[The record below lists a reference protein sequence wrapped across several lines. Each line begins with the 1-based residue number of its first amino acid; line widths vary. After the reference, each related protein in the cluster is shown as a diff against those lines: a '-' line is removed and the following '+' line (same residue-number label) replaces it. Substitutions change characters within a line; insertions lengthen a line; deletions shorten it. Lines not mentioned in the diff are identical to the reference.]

1 MRRAGLNELFAR
13 LWNCRKWGRNLHSN
27 IVYGAHRISFEFQT
41 KQETAMKTIQKSAD
55 KSINR
60 TPRWPILLGTIL
72 TIGVSFVAKARAE
85 NGDAEKL
92 LKGMAD
98 YVASQ
103 KTITVT
109 FDSDIEVIT
118 SNLQKIQFT
127 SSGQV
132 QLSRPDKLRATRTG
146 GYRDVEIVFD
156 GKMLTVNN
164 KDGKDYAQ
172 IEAAG
177 TAEELIDV
185 LREKHGVVAPGADLL
200 LTNVFNVMMADVVEA
215 AVIGKGVIDG
225 VECDHLAFRNVE
237 TDWQIWIESGAKPIP
252 RKYVITSKG
261 IGEAPQYTLRI
272 KEWKTD
278 VPADAFAFKPDPSA
292 KKIALGELGDIDE
305 VPQGTTNSRRQRND
319 PHIDTLIPSLDRR
332 PSSAAQPCSG
342 TVNCPLDPHS
352 SLVSSAEARIGR
364 PLTPMS
370 YAGVARRTTRRA
382 VAVGARGSRCG
393 WSLLCSPG
401 NAPHVRKWS
410 MLTGGSLRSAR

>member
-1 MRRAGLNELFAR
+1 M
-13 LWNCRKWGRNLHSN
+13 
-27 IVYGAHRISFEFQT
+27 
-41 KQETAMKTIQKSAD
+41 
-55 KSINR
+55 
-60 TPRWPILLGTIL
+60 
-72 TIGVSFVAKARAE
+72 
-85 NGDAEKL
+85 
-92 LKGMAD
+92 
-98 YVASQ
+98 
-103 KTITVT
+103 
-109 FDSDIEVIT
+109 
-118 SNLQKIQFT
+118 
-127 SSGQV
+127 
-132 QLSRPDKLRATRTG
+132 SRPDKLRATRTG

-156 GKMLTVNN
+156 GKTLTVNN

-200 LTNVFNVMMADVVEA
+200 LTNVFNVMMTDVVEA

-278 VPADAFAFKPDPSA
+278 VAGRRLCVQAGSVLQEDRARRSVRYRRSA
-292 KKIALGELGDIDE
+292 AGHHQD
-305 VPQGTTNSRRQRND
+305 RRQEMTRIN
-319 PHIDTLIPSLDRR
+319 TYSVFRSR
-332 PSSAAQPCSG
+332 PSSAAQRFSG
-342 TVNCPLDPHS
+342 AVNCPLIGQS

-382 VAVGARGSRCG
+382 VAVGASRPEP
-393 WSLLCSPG
+393 LRRERIMQLRVVAPACSQVVDVYG
-401 NAPHVRKWS
+401 RVVTVCR
-410 MLTGGSLRSAR
+410 

>member
-1 MRRAGLNELFAR
+1 MKAMREA
-13 LWNCRKWGRNLHSN
+13 
-27 IVYGAHRISFEFQT
+27 
-41 KQETAMKTIQKSAD
+41 AD
-55 KSINR
+55 KSIGR
-60 TPRWPILLGTIL
+60 AVRWPVLLATIL
-72 TIGVSFVAKARAE
+72 TMGTSFASPARAE

-92 LKGMAD
+92 LKGMAE

-103 KTITVT
+103 KTLAVT

-146 GYRDVEIVFD
+146 GYRDIEIVFD

-164 KDGKDYAQ
+164 KDGRDYAQ

-200 LTNVFNVMMADVVEA
+200 LSNVFDVLMTDVIEA

-237 TDWQIWIESGAKPIP
+237 TDWQVWIESGAKPIP

-261 IGEAPQYTLRI
+261 INEAPQYTLRI

-278 VPADAFAFKPDPSA
+278 VTADAFAFKPDPSF
-292 KKIALGELGDIDE
+292 KKIALGDLSDIDE
-305 VPQGTTNSRRQRND
+305 VPQGTT
-319 PHIDTLIPSLDRR
+319 
-332 PSSAAQPCSG
+332 
-342 TVNCPLDPHS
+342 
-352 SLVSSAEARIGR
+352 
-364 PLTPMS
+364 
-370 YAGVARRTTRRA
+370 
-382 VAVGARGSRCG
+382 
-393 WSLLCSPG
+393 
-401 NAPHVRKWS
+401 K
-410 MLTGGSLRSAR
+410 TGDKK

>member
-1 MRRAGLNELFAR
+1 MIKVQQLMPLCGVL
-13 LWNCRKWGRNLHSN
+13 
-27 IVYGAHRISFEFQT
+27 VGA
-41 KQETAMKTIQKSAD
+41 
-55 KSINR
+55 
-60 TPRWPILLGTIL
+60 IL
-72 TIGVSFVAKARAE
+72 TMGVSLVSPASAE

-103 KTITVT
+103 KTLAVT

-118 SNLQKIQFT
+118 SHLQKIQFT

-177 TAEELIDV
+177 TAEDLIDV

-200 LTNVFNVMMADVVEA
+200 LSNVFDVLMADVVEA
-215 AVIGKGVIDG
+215 TLIGKGVIDG

-261 IGEAPQYTLRI
+261 IAEAPQYTLRI

-278 VPADAFAFKPDPSA
+278 VPADAFAFKPDPSF
-292 KKIALGELGDIDE
+292 KKIALGDLSDIDE
-305 VPQGTTNSRRQRND
+305 VPQGTT
-319 PHIDTLIPSLDRR
+319 
-332 PSSAAQPCSG
+332 
-342 TVNCPLDPHS
+342 
-352 SLVSSAEARIGR
+352 
-364 PLTPMS
+364 
-370 YAGVARRTTRRA
+370 
-382 VAVGARGSRCG
+382 
-393 WSLLCSPG
+393 
-401 NAPHVRKWS
+401 K
-410 MLTGGSLRSAR
+410 TGDKK

>member
-1 MRRAGLNELFAR
+1 MIKVQQVIPLCGVL
-13 LWNCRKWGRNLHSN
+13 
-27 IVYGAHRISFEFQT
+27 IGAVLAIGASLVSP
-41 KQETAMKTIQKSAD
+41 ASAQ
-55 KSINR
+55 
-60 TPRWPILLGTIL
+60 
-72 TIGVSFVAKARAE
+72 

-98 YVASQ
+98 YIASQ
-103 KTITVT
+103 KALAVT

-118 SNLQKIQFT
+118 NNLQKIQFT

-156 GKMLTVNN
+156 GKTLTVNN

-177 TAEELIDV
+177 TAEDLIDV

-200 LTNVFNVMMADVVEA
+200 LSNVFDVLMTDVVEA

-278 VPADAFAFKPDPSA
+278 VPADAFTFKPDPSA
-292 KKIALGELGDIDE
+292 KKIALGDLSDIDE
-305 VPQGTTNSRRQRND
+305 VPQGTT
-319 PHIDTLIPSLDRR
+319 
-332 PSSAAQPCSG
+332 
-342 TVNCPLDPHS
+342 
-352 SLVSSAEARIGR
+352 
-364 PLTPMS
+364 
-370 YAGVARRTTRRA
+370 
-382 VAVGARGSRCG
+382 
-393 WSLLCSPG
+393 
-401 NAPHVRKWS
+401 K
-410 MLTGGSLRSAR
+410 TGGKK